1 MALKLLFRPE
11 GAGEMS
17 TIDYWATIPAQ
28 PAQRYNTS
36 HTSLLLS
43 QEDSHG

>member
-1 MALKLLFRPE
+1 MVLKQLFRPE

-17 TIDYWATIPAQ
+17 TGDYWATIPAQ
-28 PAQRYNTS
+28 LTQRYNTS